1 MGSWPGRMKD
11 PNPTYK
17 GRRKGDIRPFST
29 VELDLC
35 ADPLGPDP
43 GTTSFLNFP
52 HRRLSQPGTSGGQD
66 DHPEQTSIVSRLLY
80 RLAGTHS
87 GSCRDT
93 DADILPSPTNPTEH
107 SDDLQEGPGQDWKS
121 QALNQPSE
129 ARDHVP
135 PLEPRTASGRLIEQL
150 EDVSARRLRAREMR
164 VALRY
169 KREDE
174 GNRRAAL
181 MKRLNSLLAQDHQ
194 LVDLIE
200 ELQSATDS
208 YLDLEQTYH
217 RAEDELDRDEYALI
231 QSLQRFAKSLRES
244 PPGLSKVTSQAESS
258 ASDDGARSS
267 RDEPLEYPPAV
278 EDYLSRVGDARIL
291 QERLAEL
298 DSQWYTVVDKQRLR
312 SSLNIS
318 LDEESLQFLRSYD
331 RSRTQIRKELNETRL
346 DIVRLRAIC
355 DEQGLRTEEYTAD
368 IDFLY
373 GMGLEEVASQ
383 MEDPLK
389 TSALDDSSPFYES
402 GSAKVSSAM
411 FINKWLLHQLRHSSV
426 EISRLKAAPEL
437 QQLSDEGW
445 DDANISRLALTVW
458 FSDDTV
464 RNSPQTLSQADDYD
478 YTVATE
484 RSKATR
490 RRLQKSKSEPGITPK
505 RGVSCASR
513 LRTLSL

>member
-17 GRRKGDIRPFST
+17 GRREGDIRPSST
-29 VELDLC
+29 VELALHG
-35 ADPLGPDP
+35 AAAVISDPPDRN
-43 GTTSFLNFP
+43 SIASRFL
-52 HRRLSQPGTSGGQD
+52 HG
-66 DHPEQTSIVSRLLY
+66 
-80 RLAGTHS
+80 LAGSHS

-107 SDDLQEGPGQDWKS
+107 SDDLQEGRGQDWKS
-121 QALNQPSE
+121 QASNQPSE
-129 ARDHVP
+129 ARDYVP
-135 PLEPRTASGRLIEQL
+135 QLEPRTASWRLIEQL
-150 EDVSARRLRAREMR
+150 EDVSARRVRAREMR
-164 VALRY
+164 VGLRY

-174 GNRRAAL
+174 GKHRAAL
-181 MKRLNSLLAQDHQ
+181 MKRLNSLVAQISSLLTQDHQ
-194 LVDLIE
+194 LADLVE
-200 ELQSATDS
+200 KLQSATES

-217 RAEDELDRDEYALI
+217 RVEDELNQEEYLLD
-231 QSLQRFAKSLRES
+231 QSMERFAKSLRES
-244 PPGLSKVTSQAESS
+244 PPGLSMVSPQTARS
-258 ASDDGARSS
+258 ASDLDARSS
-267 RDEPLEYPPAV
+267 RGEPLAYPPV
-278 EDYLSRVGDARIL
+278 VVDYLSRVGDARIL
-291 QERLAEL
+291 QERLADL
-298 DSQWYTVVDKQRLR
+298 DSQWYNVVDKQRLR

-331 RSRTQIRKELNETRL
+331 ASRAQIRKEINETML
-346 DIVRLRAIC
+346 DVVRLRAIC
-355 DEQGLRTEEYTAD
+355 DERGVLPEEYAGD
-368 IDFLY
+368 LDFLY
-373 GMGLEEVASQ
+373 GMGLEDVASQ
-383 MEDPLK
+383 IGDPLK
-389 TSALDDSSPFYES
+389 TSALDDSSPFYEP

-464 RNSPQTLSQADDYD
+464 RNSPQPLSQADDYD
-478 YTVATE
+478 YTGATE

-490 RRLQKSKSEPGITPK
+490 PPLQKSKSEPGITPK
-505 RGVSCASR
+505 KEVSGASR